1 MSPRDAV
8 ASAFRQYATFRGR
21 ARRSE
26 FWWFVLFTVVVG
38 IVTSTLDTALFGTRS
53 DDTGPLNAI
62 ASLALLVPTLALGWR
77 RMHDTDRHGAKYL
90 IGLIPV
96 VGWILVIVWACQDGQ
111 PGPNRF
117 GPSPKGGQW
126 TPPGYGQKGYE
137 QPAYGQSYPP
147 APPQQGYGQSYP
159 PAPLQQPGQGG
170 TPA

>member
-96 VGWILVIVWACQDGQ
+96 VGWILVIAGVLALVLGLVMNNQRSRTTHVEERRDV
-111 PGPNRF
+111 
-117 GPSPKGGQW
+117 
-126 TPPGYGQKGYE
+126 
-137 QPAYGQSYPP
+137 
-147 APPQQGYGQSYP
+147 
-159 PAPLQQPGQGG
+159 
-170 TPA
+170 